1 VVVRPLRLLLAGL
14 AFALPAACGSGGT
27 RALPAP
33 SPAATTSSAPGPV
46 LLVPGYGPPSDNLAR
61 LAARIRATGRDA
73 RVLGP
78 PVGGTGDLHEQ
89 ADALDRAVSAAEAG
103 GAASVDLIGYSAGGV
118 VTLLWA
124 REHDGAHRARRIITL
139 GSPFH
144 GTTLAALAAAYA
156 ADQCPTACQQ
166 LRPDAPLLRELGP
179 NGTAATD
186 HPAWL
191 SLWSER
197 DNTVTPPESARLPG
211 AIDVA
216 LQDLCPADGVGH
228 GGLPIDPPVV
238 RIVLTA
244 LGADPW
250 AAPTRAECAG

>member
-1 VVVRPLRLLLAGL
+1 V
-14 AFALPAACGSGGT
+14 
-27 RALPAP
+27 
-33 SPAATTSSAPGPV
+33 
-46 LLVPGYGPPSDNLAR
+46 
-61 LAARIRATGRDA
+61 
-73 RVLGP
+73 
-78 PVGGTGDLHEQ
+78 E
-89 ADALDRAVSAAEAG
+89 RAVSAAEAG

-118 VTLLWA
+118 VALLWA

-144 GTTLAALAAAYA
+144 GTDLAALAAAYA

-166 LRPDAPLLRELGP
+166 LRPGSALLRELGP
-179 NGTAATD
+179 NGSAATD

-191 SLWSER
+191 SLWTSR

-211 AIDVA
+211 AVDVA
-216 LQDLCPADGVGH
+216 LQELCPADAVGH

-244 LGADPW
+244 LNAPSWG
-250 AAPTRAECAG
+250 APTAAACG